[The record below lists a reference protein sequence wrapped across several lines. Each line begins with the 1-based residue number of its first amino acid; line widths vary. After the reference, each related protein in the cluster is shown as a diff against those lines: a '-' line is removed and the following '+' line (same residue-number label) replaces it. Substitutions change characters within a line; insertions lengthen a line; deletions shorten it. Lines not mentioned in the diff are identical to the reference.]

1 MNEQPNN
8 HKRIEN
14 TLSESKAPLTKQ
26 QICKRLFKSENDSL
40 LKQCTQSLQTLL
52 EETKIFTYPSLRKNS
67 KERYWNISP
76 YQHVKKKM
84 YRLFEK
90 DPKNQTFKSVKGT
103 LSRWELEFFDEAL
116 GQLIRGKKIFE
127 LKFGRTRYL
136 KGINTLTT
144 ELLEWFN
151 PFRNTKLTRVELE
164 TFLNGDT
171 VQNAHEVQKRHH
183 AALGDD
189 MFRKW
194 YEEDRHKRYGLETI
208 PIKWTAGRYL
218 SWCDK
223 NNCVV
228 DIEDFNKRLKT
239 LNREGK
245 VELTHHSMPDQI
257 PEGERKDLFEINHGS
272 IAYYWRYIEEN

>member
-1 MNEQPNN
+1 MNEQSNN
-8 HKRIEN
+8 HKHIEN
-14 TLSESKAPLTKQ
+14 ILSEAKAPLTEQ

-40 LKQCTQSLQTLL
+40 LKQCTQCVQSLL

-67 KERYWNISP
+67 KVRYWNMVP
-76 YQHVKKKM
+76 YQHVKKKI

-90 DPKNQTFKSVKGT
+90 DLKIHTFKSVKGI
-103 LSRWELEFFDEAL
+103 LSKWELEFFDEAL
-116 GQLIRGKKIFE
+116 GLLIRERKIFE

-151 PFRNTKLTRVELE
+151 PFREKKLTRENLE
-164 TFLNGDT
+164 AFLKGDK
-171 VQNAHEVQKRHH
+171 VQYVHEVQKRHH
-183 AALGDD
+183 TTLEDD
-189 MFRKW
+189 LFRKW

-218 SWCDK
+218 SWCEE
-223 NNCVV
+223 NSYEA
-228 DIEDFNKRLKT
+228 DIEAFNKRLKT

-245 VELTHHSMPDQI
+245 AELTHHSMPDQI
-257 PEGERKDLFEINHGS
+257 PEGERKDLFTINHGS
-272 IAYYWRYIEEN
+272 IAYYWRYIEES